1 MTTSLRFCRAV
12 SGVLQD
18 EGFEVLTAPDGETA
32 LKMVA
37 AEAPDLVLLDIALPG
52 LDGLEALTE
61 LKRQHPLLPVIM
73 VSAYGSVEN
82 AVKATRLGA
91 FDFIEKPP
99 NADKILLS
107 VRNAL
112 ENARLAEENRRLR
125 QQRAPVKEIIGESA
139 AIRRLREKLALV
151 APTNAAV
158 LISGENG
165 TGKELVARALHAFSR
180 RAHQP
185 LVEVN
190 CAAIPEDLIESELF
204 GHEKGAFTGASS
216 QHRGKFDLAHEG
228 TLFLD
233 EIGDMSLKTQAKI
246 LRILE
251 EQRFERV
258 GGGRP
263 IQVDVRVLAATNKNL
278 EEEIVKGRFREDL
291 YHRINVIP
299 LSVPPLRER
308 REDIPLLAAH
318 FLQGALP
325 GERRPGQDLHPRGP
339 GGPGRHAL
347 AGERPGAE
355 ELRLPPGHPQPL
367 RSGGRGRPAPGRLR
381 DGAGGRLRLYRSLSP
396 GALLQGGPGPLR
408 EAVLTAQIVGVPGQR
423 QPAGGEDRPGALPPL
438 PETEGLRPGTR
449 EGRGVKGKKG
459 KRVKVQRGGSRFH
472 LAPKLY
478 LGTKLIAKFNLA
490 GEEGVPKP
498 ELGNQT

>member
-1 MTTSLRFCRAV
+1 MPGTLLVVDDEPQILRAV
-12 SGVLQD
+12 AGVLQD

-37 AEAPDLVLLDIALPG
+37 AEVPDLVLLDIALPG

-112 ENARLAEENRRLR
+112 EWARLAEENRRLR

-139 AIRRLREKLALV
+139 AISRLREKLALV

-158 LISGENG
+158 LIIGENG
-165 TGKELVARALHAFSR
+165 SGKELVARALHASSR

-216 QHRGKFDLAHEG
+216 RRRGKFDLAHEG

-278 EEEIVKGRFREDL
+278 EEEIAKGRFREDL

-299 LSVPPLRER
+299 LNVPPLRER
-308 REDIPLLAAH
+308 REDTPLLAAH
-318 FLQGALP
+318 FLQELSQENGAPAKTFTPAVL
-325 GERRPGQDLHPRGP
+325 E
-339 GGPGRHAL
+339 AL
-347 AGERPGAE
+347 AAMPWPGNVRELKNFVFRLAILSPFNLVDVADLPLAASGQEPAADYDFIDPFLQVPSFREARALFEKQFLRRKLSECKGNVSLLAEKIGLERS
-355 ELRLPPGHPQPL
+355 H
-367 RSGGRGRPAPGRLR
+367 
-381 DGAGGRLRLYRSLSP
+381 LYRKLKAYGLEP
-396 GALLQGGPGPLR
+396 GK
-408 EAVLTAQIVGVPGQR
+408 EW
-423 QPAGGEDRPGALPPL
+423 
-438 PETEGLRPGTR
+438 EG
-449 EGRGVKGKKG
+449 
-459 KRVKVQRGGSRFH
+459 
-472 LAPKLY
+472 
-478 LGTKLIAKFNLA
+478 
-490 GEEGVPKP
+490 
-498 ELGNQT
+498 

>member
-1 MTTSLRFCRAV
+1 MPGTLLVVDDEPQILRAV

-37 AEAPDLVLLDIALPG
+37 AQAPDLVLLDIALPG

-125 QQRAPVKEIIGESA
+125 QQRAPVKEIIGEST

-158 LISGENG
+158 LIIGENG
-165 TGKELVARALHAFSR
+165 TGKEVVARTLHAFSR
-180 RAHQP
+180 RAYQP

-216 QHRGKFDLAHEG
+216 QYRGKFDLAHEG

-278 EEEIVKGRFREDL
+278 EEEIANGRFREDL

-299 LSVPPLRER
+299 LNVPPLKER

-318 FLQGALP
+318 FLKELSQENGAPAKTFTPAAL
-325 GERRPGQDLHPRGP
+325 E
-339 GGPGRHAL
+339 AL
-347 AGERPGAE
+347 AAMPWPGNVRELKNFVFRLAILSPFDLVDVGDLPLAASGAE
-355 ELRLPPGHPQPL
+355 PAAEYGFIDPFLQVPSFREARALFEKQFLRRKLSECQGNVSL
-367 RSGGRGRPAPGRLR
+367 LAEKIGLERSH
-381 DGAGGRLRLYRSLSP
+381 LYRKLKAYGLEP
-396 GALLQGGPGPLR
+396 GK
-408 EAVLTAQIVGVPGQR
+408 E
-423 QPAGGEDRPGALPPL
+423 GEG
-438 PETEGLRPGTR
+438 
-449 EGRGVKGKKG
+449 
-459 KRVKVQRGGSRFH
+459 
-472 LAPKLY
+472 
-478 LGTKLIAKFNLA
+478 
-490 GEEGVPKP
+490 
-498 ELGNQT
+498 

>member
-1 MTTSLRFCRAV
+1 MPGTLLVVDDEPQILRAV
-12 SGVLQD
+12 SGLLQD

-112 ENARLAEENRRLR
+112 EWARLAEENRRLR
-125 QQRAPVKEIIGESA
+125 QQRAPVKEIIGASA
-139 AIRRLREKLALV
+139 AISRLREKLALV

-158 LISGENG
+158 LISGDNG

-258 GGGRP
+258 GGAGPSRWTCGCWPPP
-263 IQVDVRVLAATNKNL
+263 IKTWKR
-278 EEEIVKGRFREDL
+278 
-291 YHRINVIP
+291 
-299 LSVPPLRER
+299 
-308 REDIPLLAAH
+308 
-318 FLQGALP
+318 
-325 GERRPGQDLHPRGP
+325 
-339 GGPGRHAL
+339 
-347 AGERPGAE
+347 
-355 ELRLPPGHPQPL
+355 
-367 RSGGRGRPAPGRLR
+367 
-381 DGAGGRLRLYRSLSP
+381 RSLR
-396 GALLQGGPGPLR
+396 GAFGKTSI
-408 EAVLTAQIVGVPGQR
+408 TASTSFP
-423 QPAGGEDRPGALPPL
+423 
-438 PETEGLRPGTR
+438 
-449 EGRGVKGKKG
+449 
-459 KRVKVQRGGSRFH
+459 
-472 LAPKLY
+472 
-478 LGTKLIAKFNLA
+478 
-490 GEEGVPKP
+490 
-498 ELGNQT
+498 